1 MADGEI
7 RIDTK
12 LDTDGLDKGLNDIK
26 KKMDGAGKTIDAG
39 TKKTAGLTQGL
50 KGLNAGALATA
61 GGMAAAAVA
70 VKKTVDALNQ
80 CEAAY
85 REQQKAELALQQAA
99 KNNPYLNSES
109 VANLKAFAGELQ
121 KVSNIGDEMS
131 IKVMA
136 QLAATGRTED
146 QIRDIMAAAA
156 DMAAVTGDSLESAAQ
171 KLNATLNGN
180 AGMLGRQIT
189 GINNLTKAELENGK
203 AIELVAA
210 QYKGSAQATADVGTQ
225 LSNAWGDFK
234 ENIGRGW
241 SRVTEPVKQFFLDV
255 LGNINEATAKT
266 AALKDAGK
274 KNAAGTATA
283 ADTKI
288 LLDDA
293 QARLDQLKTLNE
305 KFVGEAKSTQKTLE
319 ELQAEWDAKY
329 GKMNSRMRRGMS
341 IPARPT
347 SASTTNAKGGAYVQA
362 AAQENM
368 KEMGELEKQIEK
380 LTDQYNKL
388 KAAEDA
394 EAAAADKEA
403 KANQRKAD
411 AQKRDEDAAAFIQ
424 ENARA
429 LTAQVEAMRIKA
441 EVTGEE
447 IDAGEMYNAYMQ
459 SYIDL
464 LTKSNGLVTKNNQA
478 AKARLAALQE
488 WAEKAKNAADAERLL
503 AEADEL
509 VAKYADQDALES
521 FAARQQELE
530 AMRRA
535 VDEKEV
541 QDAREKAARI
551 KAIDEEMAENR
562 RRLWASLGGEI
573 NDYAQQIDQIVQN
586 AANMALETENNRM
599 KAELANLELKYRKG
613 EMGEEE
619 YQEKVAE
626 AKKKGAKIQ
635 YQIEMAQWA
644 SSILAATA
652 NTAVGVTKALAEGG
666 FPAGIVMGAL
676 VGAAGAVQLA
686 AILGAKPIPHF
697 ASGGFVGG
705 MNGASLGADNT
716 LVAARGGELM
726 VNASQQRELWDV
738 LNGGARG
745 TAAGGVSFT
754 VNNSASNLVTAT
766 PQINRNQIELMIDA
780 RVNESLKDGRYND
793 GLNAAQAG
801 MSGTFYGL

>member
-7 RIDTK
+7 LIYTK

-85 REQQKAELALQQAA
+85 REQQKAEIALQQAA

-156 DMAAVTGDSLESAAQ
+156 DMAAVTGDSLEGAAL

-203 AIELVAA
+203 AIEIVAA

-241 SRVTEPVKQFFLDV
+241 QTVTQPVKQFFLDV
-255 LGNINEATAKT
+255 LTNINEVTSRT
-266 AALKDAGK
+266 NALKDADRNIAG
-274 KNAAGTATA
+274 GTATEADYQTRIDELKQQLDGARQELLATQEAIDSGQADLSTASALSAARTRVESLVAEIASYTRQKDRLLKVTKEQADAEKKA
-283 ADTKI
+283 AD
-288 LLDDA
+288 
-293 QARLDQLKTLNE
+293 
-305 KFVGEAKSTQKTLE
+305 EA
-319 ELQAEWDAKY
+319 
-329 GKMNSRMRRGMS
+329 SR
-341 IPARPT
+341 
-347 SASTTNAKGGAYVQA
+347 
-362 AAQENM
+362 
-368 KEMGELEKQIEK
+368 
-380 LTDQYNKL
+380 
-388 KAAEDA
+388 
-394 EAAAADKEA
+394 AAAA
-403 KANQRKAD
+403 RK
-411 AQKRDEDAAAFIQ
+411 RNEDAADFIGA
-424 ENARA
+424 NAKA
-429 LTAQVEAMRIKA
+429 LSQQIEAMRIRA
-441 EVTGEE
+441 ELTGEE

-488 WAEKAKNAADAERLL
+488 WAEKAKDAADAERLL

-541 QDAREKAARI
+541 QDAREKADRI

-644 SSILAATA
+644 SNILAATA
-652 NTAVGVTKALAEGG
+652 NTAVGVTQALAQGG
-666 FPAGIVMGAL
+666 VAGIITGAL

-716 LVAARGGELM
+716 LVAARGGEMM
-726 VNASQQRELWDV
+726 VNAAQQRELWDV
-738 LNGGARG
+738 LNGGVRG
-745 TAAGGVSFT
+745 TAAGGVSLT

-801 MSGTFYGL
+801 MSGAFYGL

>member
-1 MADGEI
+1 MEQVGKLTDKSAESFNEISKGFWESMAQGMESFNKSLENVSRNWVLGGINRDVKAGVKAVTKRYQDDSGNTINGAKAQNDVYLNWLKTELELK
-7 RIDTK
+7 TK
-12 LDTDGLDKGLNDIK
+12 LSEKEKEALFN
-26 KKMDGAGKTIDAG
+26 ID
-39 TKKTAGLTQGL
+39 QEL
-50 KGLNAGALATA
+50 KYRAR
-61 GGMAAAAVA
+61 VA
-70 VKKTVDALNQ
+70 EYEQRQAD
-80 CEAAY
+80 EAAK
-85 REQQKAELALQQAA
+85 RA
-99 KNNPYLNSES
+99 
-109 VANLKAFAGELQ
+109 
-121 KVSNIGDEMS
+121 
-131 IKVMA
+131 
-136 QLAATGRTED
+136 
-146 QIRDIMAAAA
+146 
-156 DMAAVTGDSLESAAQ
+156 
-171 KLNATLNGN
+171 
-180 AGMLGRQIT
+180 
-189 GINNLTKAELENGK
+189 
-203 AIELVAA
+203 
-210 QYKGSAQATADVGTQ
+210 
-225 LSNAWGDFK
+225 
-234 ENIGRGW
+234 
-241 SRVTEPVKQFFLDV
+241 
-255 LGNINEATAKT
+255 EATA
-266 AALKDAGK
+266 
-274 KNAAGTATA
+274 
-283 ADTKI
+283 
-288 LLDDA
+288 
-293 QARLDQLKTLNE
+293 R
-305 KFVGEAKSTQKTLE
+305 QK
-319 ELQAEWDAKY
+319 
-329 GKMNSRMRRGMS
+329 
-341 IPARPT
+341 
-347 SASTTNAKGGAYVQA
+347 
-362 AAQENM
+362 
-368 KEMGELEKQIEK
+368 
-380 LTDQYNKL
+380 
-388 KAAEDA
+388 
-394 EAAAADKEA
+394 
-403 KANQRKAD
+403 KAND
-411 AQKRDEDAAAFIQ
+411 IAAAFIKDN
-424 ENARA
+424 EKALNAQIETMRVRA
-429 LTAQVEAMRIKA
+429 EL
-441 EVTGEE
+441 TGEE
-447 IDAGEMYNAYMQ
+447 IDAGAMYNAYMQ

-488 WAEKAKNAADAERLL
+488 WAEKGKDAADAERLL

-541 QDAREKAARI
+541 QDAREKADRI

-644 SSILAATA
+644 SNILAATA
-652 NTAVGVTKALAEGG
+652 NTAVGVTQALAQGG
-666 FPAGIVMGAL
+666 VAGIITGAL

-745 TAAGGVSFT
+745 TAAGGVSLT
-754 VNNSASNLVTAT
+754 INNSASNLVTAT

-801 MSGTFYGL
+801 MSGAFYGL

>member
-85 REQQKAELALQQAA
+85 REQQKAEIALQQAA

-203 AIELVAA
+203 AIEIVAA

-241 SRVTEPVKQFFLDV
+241 QTVTQPVKQFFLDV
-255 LGNINEATAKT
+255 LTNINEATSRT
-266 AALKDAGK
+266 NALKDADRNIAG
-274 KNAAGTATA
+274 GTATEADYQTRIDELKQQLDGARQELLATQEAIDSGQADLSTASALSAARTRVESLVAEIASYTRQKDRLLKVTKEQADAEKKA
-283 ADTKI
+283 AD
-288 LLDDA
+288 
-293 QARLDQLKTLNE
+293 
-305 KFVGEAKSTQKTLE
+305 EA
-319 ELQAEWDAKY
+319 
-329 GKMNSRMRRGMS
+329 SR
-341 IPARPT
+341 
-347 SASTTNAKGGAYVQA
+347 
-362 AAQENM
+362 
-368 KEMGELEKQIEK
+368 
-380 LTDQYNKL
+380 
-388 KAAEDA
+388 
-394 EAAAADKEA
+394 AAAA
-403 KANQRKAD
+403 RK
-411 AQKRDEDAAAFIQ
+411 RNEDAADFIGA
-424 ENARA
+424 NAKA
-429 LTAQVEAMRIKA
+429 LSQQIEAMRIRA
-441 EVTGEE
+441 ELTGEE

-488 WAEKAKNAADAERLL
+488 WAEKAKDAADAERLL

-541 QDAREKAARI
+541 QDAEEKAARI
-551 KAIDEEMAENR
+551 RAIDEEMAENR

-644 SSILAATA
+644 SNILAATA
-652 NTAVGVTKALAEGG
+652 NTAVGVTQALAQGG
-666 FPAGIVMGAL
+666 VAGIITGAL

-745 TAAGGVSFT
+745 TAAGGVSLT

>member
-85 REQQKAELALQQAA
+85 REQQKAEIALQQAA

-121 KVSNIGDEMS
+121 KVSNIGDEVS

-156 DMAAVTGDSLESAAQ
+156 DMAAVTGDSLEGAAL

-241 SRVTEPVKQFFLDV
+241 QTVTQPVKQFFLDV
-255 LGNINEATAKT
+255 LTNINEATSRT
-266 AALKDAGK
+266 NALKDADRNIAG
-274 KNAAGTATA
+274 GTATEADYQTRIDELKQQLDGARQELLATQEAIDSGQADLSTASALSAARTRVESLVAEIASYTRQKDRLLKVTKEQADAEKKA
-283 ADTKI
+283 AD
-288 LLDDA
+288 
-293 QARLDQLKTLNE
+293 
-305 KFVGEAKSTQKTLE
+305 EA
-319 ELQAEWDAKY
+319 
-329 GKMNSRMRRGMS
+329 SR
-341 IPARPT
+341 
-347 SASTTNAKGGAYVQA
+347 
-362 AAQENM
+362 
-368 KEMGELEKQIEK
+368 
-380 LTDQYNKL
+380 
-388 KAAEDA
+388 
-394 EAAAADKEA
+394 AAAA
-403 KANQRKAD
+403 RK
-411 AQKRDEDAAAFIQ
+411 RNEDAADFIGA
-424 ENARA
+424 NAKA
-429 LTAQVEAMRIKA
+429 LSQQIEAMRIRA
-441 EVTGEE
+441 ELTGEE

-488 WAEKAKNAADAERLL
+488 WAEKAKDAADAERLL

-541 QDAREKAARI
+541 QDAREKADRI

-573 NDYAQQIDQIVQN
+573 NDYSQQIDQIVQN
-586 AANMALETENNRM
+586 AANKALETENNRM

-644 SSILAATA
+644 SNILAATA
-652 NTAVGVTKALAEGG
+652 NTAVGVTQALAQGG
-666 FPAGIVMGAL
+666 VAGIITGAL

-745 TAAGGVSFT
+745 TAAGGVSLT

>member
-85 REQQKAELALQQAA
+85 REQQKAEIALQQAA

-203 AIELVAA
+203 AIEIVAA

-241 SRVTEPVKQFFLDV
+241 QTVTQPVKQFFLDV
-255 LGNINEATAKT
+255 LTNINEATSRT
-266 AALKDAGK
+266 NALKDADRNIAG
-274 KNAAGTATA
+274 GTATEADYQTRIDELKHQLDGARQELLATQEAIDSGQADLSTASALSAARMRVESLVAEIASYTRQKDRLLKVTKEQADAEKKA
-283 ADTKI
+283 AD
-288 LLDDA
+288 
-293 QARLDQLKTLNE
+293 
-305 KFVGEAKSTQKTLE
+305 EA
-319 ELQAEWDAKY
+319 
-329 GKMNSRMRRGMS
+329 SR
-341 IPARPT
+341 
-347 SASTTNAKGGAYVQA
+347 
-362 AAQENM
+362 
-368 KEMGELEKQIEK
+368 
-380 LTDQYNKL
+380 
-388 KAAEDA
+388 
-394 EAAAADKEA
+394 AAAA
-403 KANQRKAD
+403 RK
-411 AQKRDEDAAAFIQ
+411 RNEDAADFIGA
-424 ENARA
+424 NAKA
-429 LTAQVEAMRIKA
+429 LSQQIEAMRIRA
-441 EVTGEE
+441 ELTGEE

-488 WAEKAKNAADAERLL
+488 WAEKAKDAADAERLL

-521 FAARQQELE
+521 FSARQQELE

-541 QDAREKAARI
+541 QDAREKADRI

-586 AANMALETENNRM
+586 ASNMALETENNRM

-745 TAAGGVSFT
+745 TAAGGVSLT

>member
-85 REQQKAELALQQAA
+85 REQQKAEIALQQAA

-121 KVSNIGDEMS
+121 KVSNIGDEVS

-156 DMAAVTGDSLESAAQ
+156 DMAAVTGDSLESAAL

-241 SRVTEPVKQFFLDV
+241 QTVTQPVKQFFLDV
-255 LGNINEATAKT
+255 LTNINEATSRT
-266 AALKDAGK
+266 NALKDADRNIAG
-274 KNAAGTATA
+274 GTATEADYQTRIDELKQQLDGARQELLATQAAIDSGQADLSTASALSAARTRVESLVAEIASYTRQKDRLLKVTKEQADAEKKA
-283 ADTKI
+283 AD
-288 LLDDA
+288 
-293 QARLDQLKTLNE
+293 
-305 KFVGEAKSTQKTLE
+305 EA
-319 ELQAEWDAKY
+319 
-329 GKMNSRMRRGMS
+329 SR
-341 IPARPT
+341 
-347 SASTTNAKGGAYVQA
+347 
-362 AAQENM
+362 
-368 KEMGELEKQIEK
+368 
-380 LTDQYNKL
+380 
-388 KAAEDA
+388 
-394 EAAAADKEA
+394 AAAA
-403 KANQRKAD
+403 RK
-411 AQKRDEDAAAFIQ
+411 RNEDAADFIGA
-424 ENARA
+424 NAKA
-429 LTAQVEAMRIKA
+429 LSQQIEAMRIRA
-441 EVTGEE
+441 ELTGEE

-488 WAEKAKNAADAERLL
+488 WAEKAKDAADAERLL

-541 QDAREKAARI
+541 QDAREKADRI

-644 SSILAATA
+644 SNILAATA
-652 NTAVGVTKALAEGG
+652 NTAVGVTQALAQGG
-666 FPAGIVMGAL
+666 VAGIITGAL

-745 TAAGGVSFT
+745 TAAGGVSLT
-754 VNNSASNLVTAT
+754 INNSASNLVTAT

>member
-7 RIDTK
+7 RIDTE

-85 REQQKAELALQQAA
+85 REQQKAEIALQQAA

-203 AIELVAA
+203 AIEIVAA

-241 SRVTEPVKQFFLDV
+241 QTVTQPVKQFFLDV
-255 LGNINEATAKT
+255 LSNINEATSRT
-266 AALKDAGK
+266 NALKDADRNIAG
-274 KNAAGTATA
+274 GTATEADYQTRIDELKQQLDGARQELLATQEAIDSGQADLSTASALSAARTRVESLVAEIASYTRQKDRLLKVTKEQADAEKKA
-283 ADTKI
+283 AD
-288 LLDDA
+288 
-293 QARLDQLKTLNE
+293 
-305 KFVGEAKSTQKTLE
+305 EA
-319 ELQAEWDAKY
+319 
-329 GKMNSRMRRGMS
+329 SR
-341 IPARPT
+341 
-347 SASTTNAKGGAYVQA
+347 
-362 AAQENM
+362 
-368 KEMGELEKQIEK
+368 
-380 LTDQYNKL
+380 
-388 KAAEDA
+388 
-394 EAAAADKEA
+394 AAAA
-403 KANQRKAD
+403 RK
-411 AQKRDEDAAAFIQ
+411 RNEDAADFIGA
-424 ENARA
+424 NAKA
-429 LTAQVEAMRIKA
+429 LSQQIEAMRIRA
-441 EVTGEE
+441 ELTGEE

-488 WAEKAKNAADAERLL
+488 WAEKAKDAADAERLL

-541 QDAREKAARI
+541 QDAREKADRI

-573 NDYAQQIDQIVQN
+573 NNYAQQIDQIVQN

-745 TAAGGVSFT
+745 TAAGGVSLT
-754 VNNSASNLVTAT
+754 INNSASNLVTAT

>member
-85 REQQKAELALQQAA
+85 REQQKAEIALQQAA

-121 KVSNIGDEMS
+121 KVSNIGDEVS

-156 DMAAVTGDSLESAAQ
+156 DMAAVTGDSLESAAL

-241 SRVTEPVKQFFLDV
+241 QAVTQPVKQFFLDV
-255 LGNINEATAKT
+255 LTNINEATSRT
-266 AALKDAGK
+266 NALKDADRNIAG
-274 KNAAGTATA
+274 GTATEADYQTRIDELKQQLDGARQELLATQAAIDSGQADLSTASALSAARTRVESLVAEIASYTRQKDRLLKVTKEQADAEKKA
-283 ADTKI
+283 AD
-288 LLDDA
+288 
-293 QARLDQLKTLNE
+293 
-305 KFVGEAKSTQKTLE
+305 EA
-319 ELQAEWDAKY
+319 
-329 GKMNSRMRRGMS
+329 SR
-341 IPARPT
+341 
-347 SASTTNAKGGAYVQA
+347 
-362 AAQENM
+362 
-368 KEMGELEKQIEK
+368 
-380 LTDQYNKL
+380 
-388 KAAEDA
+388 
-394 EAAAADKEA
+394 AAAA
-403 KANQRKAD
+403 RK
-411 AQKRDEDAAAFIQ
+411 RNEDAADFIGA
-424 ENARA
+424 NAKA
-429 LTAQVEAMRIKA
+429 LSQQIEAMRIRA
-441 EVTGEE
+441 ELTGEE

-488 WAEKAKNAADAERLL
+488 WAEKAKDAADAERLL

-541 QDAREKAARI
+541 QDAREKADRI

-644 SSILAATA
+644 SNILAATA

-745 TAAGGVSFT
+745 TAAGGVSLT
-754 VNNSASNLVTAT
+754 INNSASNLVTAT

>member
-85 REQQKAELALQQAA
+85 REQQKAEIALQQAA

-121 KVSNIGDEMS
+121 KVSNIGDEVS

-156 DMAAVTGDSLESAAQ
+156 DMAAVTGDSLEGAAL

-241 SRVTEPVKQFFLDV
+241 QTVTQPVKQFFLDV
-255 LGNINEATAKT
+255 LTNINEATSRT
-266 AALKDAGK
+266 NALKDADRNIAG
-274 KNAAGTATA
+274 GTATEADYQTRIDELKQQLDGARQELLATQEAIDSGQADLSTASALSAARTRVESLVAEIASYTRQKDRLLKVTKEQADAEKKA
-283 ADTKI
+283 AD
-288 LLDDA
+288 
-293 QARLDQLKTLNE
+293 
-305 KFVGEAKSTQKTLE
+305 EA
-319 ELQAEWDAKY
+319 
-329 GKMNSRMRRGMS
+329 SR
-341 IPARPT
+341 
-347 SASTTNAKGGAYVQA
+347 
-362 AAQENM
+362 
-368 KEMGELEKQIEK
+368 
-380 LTDQYNKL
+380 
-388 KAAEDA
+388 
-394 EAAAADKEA
+394 AAAA
-403 KANQRKAD
+403 RK
-411 AQKRDEDAAAFIQ
+411 RNEDAADFIGA
-424 ENARA
+424 NAKA
-429 LTAQVEAMRIKA
+429 LSQQIEAMRIRA
-441 EVTGEE
+441 ELTGEE

-488 WAEKAKNAADAERLL
+488 WAEKAKDAADAERLL

-541 QDAREKAARI
+541 QDAEEKAARI
-551 KAIDEEMAENR
+551 RAIDEEMAENR

-573 NDYAQQIDQIVQN
+573 NDYSQQIDQIVQN
-586 AANMALETENNRM
+586 AANKALETENNRM

-644 SSILAATA
+644 SNILAATA
-652 NTAVGVTKALAEGG
+652 NTAVGVTQALAQGG
-666 FPAGIVMGAL
+666 VAGIITGAL

-745 TAAGGVSFT
+745 TAAGGVSLT

>member
-85 REQQKAELALQQAA
+85 REQQKAEIALQQAA

-121 KVSNIGDEMS
+121 KVSNIGDEVS

-156 DMAAVTGDSLESAAQ
+156 DMAAVTGDSLEGAAL

-241 SRVTEPVKQFFLDV
+241 QTVTQPVKQFFLDV
-255 LGNINEATAKT
+255 LTNINEATSRT
-266 AALKDAGK
+266 NALKDADRNIAG
-274 KNAAGTATA
+274 GTATEADYQTRIDELKQQLDGARQELLATQEAIDSGQADLSTASALSAARTRVESLVAEIASYTRQKDRLLKVTKEQADAEKKA
-283 ADTKI
+283 AD
-288 LLDDA
+288 
-293 QARLDQLKTLNE
+293 
-305 KFVGEAKSTQKTLE
+305 EA
-319 ELQAEWDAKY
+319 
-329 GKMNSRMRRGMS
+329 SR
-341 IPARPT
+341 
-347 SASTTNAKGGAYVQA
+347 
-362 AAQENM
+362 
-368 KEMGELEKQIEK
+368 
-380 LTDQYNKL
+380 
-388 KAAEDA
+388 
-394 EAAAADKEA
+394 AAAA
-403 KANQRKAD
+403 RK
-411 AQKRDEDAAAFIQ
+411 RNEDAADFIGA
-424 ENARA
+424 NAKA
-429 LTAQVEAMRIKA
+429 LSQQIEAMRIRA
-441 EVTGEE
+441 ELTGEE

-488 WAEKAKNAADAERLL
+488 WAEKAKDAADAERLL

-509 VAKYADQDALES
+509 VAKYADQDALEL

-541 QDAREKAARI
+541 QDAREKADRI

-573 NDYAQQIDQIVQN
+573 NDYSQQIDQIVQN

-644 SSILAATA
+644 SNILAATA
-652 NTAVGVTKALAEGG
+652 NTAVGVTQALAQGG
-666 FPAGIVMGAL
+666 VAGIITGAL

-745 TAAGGVSFT
+745 TAAGGVSLT

>member
-85 REQQKAELALQQAA
+85 REQQKAEIALQQAA

-241 SRVTEPVKQFFLDV
+241 QTVTQPVKQFFLDV
-255 LGNINEATAKT
+255 LTNINEATSRT
-266 AALKDAGK
+266 NALKDADRNIAG
-274 KNAAGTATA
+274 GTATEADYQTRIDELKQQLDGARQELLATQEAIDSGQADLSTASALSAARTRVESLVAEIASYTRQKDRLLKVTKEQADAEKKA
-283 ADTKI
+283 AD
-288 LLDDA
+288 
-293 QARLDQLKTLNE
+293 
-305 KFVGEAKSTQKTLE
+305 EA
-319 ELQAEWDAKY
+319 
-329 GKMNSRMRRGMS
+329 SR
-341 IPARPT
+341 
-347 SASTTNAKGGAYVQA
+347 
-362 AAQENM
+362 
-368 KEMGELEKQIEK
+368 
-380 LTDQYNKL
+380 
-388 KAAEDA
+388 
-394 EAAAADKEA
+394 AAAA
-403 KANQRKAD
+403 RK
-411 AQKRDEDAAAFIQ
+411 RNEDAADFIGA
-424 ENARA
+424 NAKA
-429 LTAQVEAMRIKA
+429 LSQQIEAMRIRA
-441 EVTGEE
+441 ELTGEE

-488 WAEKAKNAADAERLL
+488 WAEKAKDAADAERLL

-541 QDAREKAARI
+541 QDAREKADRI

-626 AKKKGAKIQ
+626 AKKKGAKVQ

-745 TAAGGVSFT
+745 TAAGGVSLT
-754 VNNSASNLVTAT
+754 INNSASNLVTAT

-780 RVNESLKDGRYND
+780 RVNESLKNGRYND

>member
-85 REQQKAELALQQAA
+85 REQQKAEIALQQAA

-203 AIELVAA
+203 AIEIVAA

-241 SRVTEPVKQFFLDV
+241 QTVTQPVKQFFLDV
-255 LGNINEATAKT
+255 LTNINEATSRT
-266 AALKDAGK
+266 NALKDADRNIAG
-274 KNAAGTATA
+274 GTATEADYQTRIDELKQQLDGARQELLATQEAIDSGQADLSTASALSAARTRVESLVAEIASYTRQKDRLLKVTKEQADAEKKA
-283 ADTKI
+283 AD
-288 LLDDA
+288 
-293 QARLDQLKTLNE
+293 
-305 KFVGEAKSTQKTLE
+305 EA
-319 ELQAEWDAKY
+319 
-329 GKMNSRMRRGMS
+329 SR
-341 IPARPT
+341 
-347 SASTTNAKGGAYVQA
+347 
-362 AAQENM
+362 
-368 KEMGELEKQIEK
+368 
-380 LTDQYNKL
+380 
-388 KAAEDA
+388 
-394 EAAAADKEA
+394 AAAA
-403 KANQRKAD
+403 RK
-411 AQKRDEDAAAFIQ
+411 RNEDAADFIGA
-424 ENARA
+424 NAKA
-429 LTAQVEAMRIKA
+429 LSQQIEAMRIRA
-441 EVTGEE
+441 ELTGEE

-488 WAEKAKNAADAERLL
+488 WSEKAKDAADAERLL

-541 QDAREKAARI
+541 QDAREKADRI

-644 SSILAATA
+644 SNILAATA
-652 NTAVGVTKALAEGG
+652 NTAVGVTQALAQGG
-666 FPAGIVMGAL
+666 VAGIITGAL

-745 TAAGGVSFT
+745 TAAGGVSLT

-780 RVNESLKDGRYND
+780 RVNESLKDGHYND

>member
-85 REQQKAELALQQAA
+85 REQQKAEIALQQAA

-203 AIELVAA
+203 AIEIVAA

-241 SRVTEPVKQFFLDV
+241 QTVTQPVKQFFLDV
-255 LGNINEATAKT
+255 LTNINEATSRT
-266 AALKDAGK
+266 NALKDADRNIAG
-274 KNAAGTATA
+274 GTATEADYQTRIDELKQQLDGARQELLATQEAIDSGQADLSTASALSAARTRVESLVAEIASYTRQKDRLLKVTKEQADAEKKA
-283 ADTKI
+283 AD
-288 LLDDA
+288 
-293 QARLDQLKTLNE
+293 
-305 KFVGEAKSTQKTLE
+305 EA
-319 ELQAEWDAKY
+319 
-329 GKMNSRMRRGMS
+329 SR
-341 IPARPT
+341 
-347 SASTTNAKGGAYVQA
+347 
-362 AAQENM
+362 
-368 KEMGELEKQIEK
+368 
-380 LTDQYNKL
+380 
-388 KAAEDA
+388 
-394 EAAAADKEA
+394 AAAA
-403 KANQRKAD
+403 RK
-411 AQKRDEDAAAFIQ
+411 RNEDAADFIGA
-424 ENARA
+424 NAKA
-429 LTAQVEAMRIKA
+429 LSQQIEAMRIRA
-441 EVTGEE
+441 ELTGEE

-488 WAEKAKNAADAERLL
+488 WAEKAKDAADAERLL

-541 QDAREKAARI
+541 QDAREKADRI

-644 SSILAATA
+644 SNILAATA
-652 NTAVGVTKALAEGG
+652 NTAVGVTQALAQGG
-666 FPAGIVMGAL
+666 VAGIITGAL

-745 TAAGGVSFT
+745 TAAGGVSLT
-754 VNNSASNLVTAT
+754 INNSASNLVTAT

>member
-85 REQQKAELALQQAA
+85 REQQKAEIALQQAA

-203 AIELVAA
+203 AIEIVAA

-241 SRVTEPVKQFFLDV
+241 QTVTQPVKQFFLDV
-255 LGNINEATAKT
+255 LSNINEATSRT
-266 AALKDAGK
+266 NALKDADRNIAG
-274 KNAAGTATA
+274 GTATEADYQTRIDELKQQLDGARQELLATQEAIDSGQADLSTASALSAARTRVESLVAEIASYTRQKDRLLKVTKEQADAEKKA
-283 ADTKI
+283 AD
-288 LLDDA
+288 
-293 QARLDQLKTLNE
+293 
-305 KFVGEAKSTQKTLE
+305 EA
-319 ELQAEWDAKY
+319 
-329 GKMNSRMRRGMS
+329 SR
-341 IPARPT
+341 
-347 SASTTNAKGGAYVQA
+347 
-362 AAQENM
+362 
-368 KEMGELEKQIEK
+368 
-380 LTDQYNKL
+380 
-388 KAAEDA
+388 
-394 EAAAADKEA
+394 AAAA
-403 KANQRKAD
+403 RK
-411 AQKRDEDAAAFIQ
+411 RNEDAADFIGA
-424 ENARA
+424 NAKA
-429 LTAQVEAMRIKA
+429 LSQQIEAMRIRA
-441 EVTGEE
+441 ELTGEE

-488 WAEKAKNAADAERLL
+488 WAEKAKDAADAERLL

-541 QDAREKAARI
+541 QDAREKADRI

-573 NDYAQQIDQIVQN
+573 NNYAQQIDQIVQN

-745 TAAGGVSFT
+745 TAAGGVSLT
-754 VNNSASNLVTAT
+754 INNSASNLVTAT